1 MKHIQKGT
9 INRIQAAGISL
20 VMISALA
27 IGCALPLNG
36 AKAAQN
42 LDSITSE
49 SIRQKEKE
57 IEKAK
62 KDKEAIQS
70 KKSDVEAIKKNLVQ
84 QKNDLAA
91 YIEEID
97 GEIATMQ
104 YNIMDLEDQILIKEA
119 DIEETE
125 AQLEDAK
132 VQEEN
137 HYNAMKVRIKMM
149 YEMNEANVLS
159 SLLGSSS
166 LRDLLNR
173 MDYIEAVVSYDK
185 AAMEELRNTRAYIEL
200 CEQELE
206 LDKEALDESK
216 AGVEEEKANM
226 EALLEEKQKQFE
238 AYKVSI
244 AESQSQIDAYED
256 KIDGYDDEI
265 ALLEKAIEVEKQQIL
280 LAQQNGAR
288 VFEGGWVFPIA
299 SYKYVSSKYGY
310 RIHPVYGTQKFH
322 SGVDL
327 AAPAGTAIYAA
338 ASGVVAGAG
347 YNSSMGNYVMINHG
361 SGLFTVY
368 MHASALYVSE
378 GEAVAAGQTIAA
390 VGSTGVSTGNH
401 LHFSV
406 RLNGS
411 YVDPNDYI
419 YFYDR

>member
-1 MKHIQKGT
+1 MKKNPSGT

-20 VMISALA
+20 VMIAVLS
-27 IGCALPLNG
+27 IGCSLPLANARG
-36 AKAAQN
+36 ASS
-42 LDSITSE
+42 LDNITSE
-49 SIRQKEKE
+49 SIRQKEQE
-57 IEKAK
+57 IEQAK
-62 KDKEAIQS
+62 KDKDAIQS

-132 VQEEN
+132 LQEEN

-149 YEMNEANVLS
+149 YEMNDANVLT
-159 SLLGSSS
+159 SLLGATS

-185 AAMEELRNTRAYIEL
+185 AAMEELRNTRSYIEL

-244 AESQSQIDAYED
+244 AESQSQIDAYND
-256 KIDGYDDEI
+256 KIDDYDDEI

-299 SYKYVSSKYGY
+299 SYKYVSSKFGY

-406 RLNGS
+406 RLNGN